1 VCSLYIV
8 YNSLNIGL
16 CVSLFMLFI
25 CVLFLVSI
33 NSERRKTKLHFKT
46 VNSAYTCDINS
57 ATGC

>member
-25 CVLFLVSI
+25 CVLFLVA
-33 NSERRKTKLHFKT
+33 
-46 VNSAYTCDINS
+46 VYM
-57 ATGC
+57 